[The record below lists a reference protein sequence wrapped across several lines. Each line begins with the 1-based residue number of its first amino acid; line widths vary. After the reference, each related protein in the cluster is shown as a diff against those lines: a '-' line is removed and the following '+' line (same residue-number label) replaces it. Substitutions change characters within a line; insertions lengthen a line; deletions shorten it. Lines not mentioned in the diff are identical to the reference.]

1 MSYRA
6 IIAAS
11 ITQFGETLID
21 FNLDDDE
28 RVRASLRK
36 SRTFSGKPTEEEIA
50 QVKDD
55 LIETAEAE
63 WQAAQEAL
71 DTPAVGEAIKT
82 VIEEDIGD
90 GAFDLLQKSL
100 SELNASM
107 KVLKN
112 GAETAIASMIEPEKD
127 DAEDQLKLKIEAEL
141 GKDAFKSMKMS
152 LKKLGITEITIYRS
166 SKIIL

>member
-11 ITQFGETLID
+11 ITQFGETSID

-28 RVRASLRK
+28 KVRASLRK

-71 DTPAVGEAIKT
+71 DTPSVGEAIET
-82 VIEEDIGD
+82 IIEEDIGD

-141 GKDAFKSMKMS
+141 GKDAFESMKIS